1 MIKTNFLG
9 GEAAREDV
17 YYTCIAYW
25 FCYENGK
32 KELSPGLFRRI
43 QYKINKAQMLDFIN
57 TELELDSELE
67 SNSEWL

>member
-32 KELSPGLFRRI
+32 KELSPGLFRRMPI
-43 QYKINKAQMLDFIN
+43 QNKQSKDA
-57 TELELDSELE
+57 
-67 SNSEWL
+67 WLHKHWIRVRFRVRI